1 MRSFTRFTVSAL
13 VTLQFLSPLAQA
25 SCLTK
30 AQELHKN
37 RSRLNPAAAAGVG
50 SAGGVFIGFKVAV
63 LSMGSAIYGVSQMGV
78 PFAAAAIAYELAF
91 GRLERSIGFFTQVE
105 KGDGPAVRRLYRRLI
120 KDLPQDGKMVEFG
133 EFVAQLQKGN
143 ADESF
148 CTRAHGMNSRRK
160 VLKLT
165 EAELEL

>member
-1 MRSFTRFTVSAL
+1 MRPFTRLTVSAL

-78 PFAAAAIAYELAF
+78 PFAAAAIAYELALVVSSEASGF
-91 GRLERSIGFFTQVE
+91 LPKSKRGTVRPSVGSIGV
-105 KGDGPAVRRLYRRLI
+105 
-120 KDLPQDGKMVEFG
+120 
-133 EFVAQLQKGN
+133 
-143 ADESF
+143 
-148 CTRAHGMNSRRK
+148 
-160 VLKLT
+160 
-165 EAELEL
+165 